1 MPEPRTPDP
10 RQATH
15 RPPAPDDAATI
26 TLSVDCGGSGIK
38 AAVLDAAGTAHA
50 EPVRVPTPYPLPPS
64 RLVETIAEIAAGL
77 PPAQRVTVG
86 LPGMIR
92 RGVVV
97 HTPHYIRPRGPRTAV
112 SAELADAWRSMDVQA
127 AVGERLGLPALVL
140 NDAEVHGAG
149 VIAASGLEL
158 VLTLGTGLG
167 SALFLGG
174 SLAPHLEWSHAP
186 VRPRTTYDEFVGEPE
201 RRRLG
206 NALWSRRVLR
216 VVEGLRPVF
225 WWDRLYLGGGNA
237 RQITRGVLDRLGD
250 DVVVV
255 PNSAALVGGARAW
268 SLPR

>member
-1 MPEPRTPDP
+1 MADAAPRPEPAHES
-10 RQATH
+10 ATG
-15 RPPAPDDAATI
+15 PGPL
-26 TLSVDCGGSGIK
+26 TLAVDCGGGGIK

-50 EPVRVPTPYPLPPS
+50 HPVRVPTPYPLPPTL
-64 RLVETIAEIAAGL
+64 LVETVADIAAGL
-77 PPAQRVTVG
+77 PPADRVTVG
-86 LPGMIR
+86 MPGMVR

-97 HTPHYIRPRGPRTAV
+97 HTPHYVTRSGPRTRVDPDLVA
-112 SAELADAWRSMDVQA
+112 AWSSFDVQA
-127 AVGERLGLPALVL
+127 AVAARLGVPALVL

-149 VIAASGLEL
+149 VVAGSGLEL

-167 SALFLGG
+167 SALFHGG
-174 SLAPHLEWSHAP
+174 RVAPHLEWSHAP
-186 VRPRTTYDEFVGEPE
+186 VRRGTTYDAYVGEIE

-206 NALWSRRVLR
+206 DGLWSRRVVA

-237 RQITRGVLDRLGD
+237 RRITPSALARLGD

-268 SLPR
+268 DLPLA